1 MTRSPSQP
9 FRSFPSG
16 RRPRR
21 RPVLEILE
29 DRTLLSLFTLP
40 QSVLIANGAS
50 PQSVAVADLNG
61 DGKPDVAVANNG
73 SHSVSVLLNAG
84 NGAFQPLA
92 TYTVPVNNNPVQVIS
107 ADLNGDQKPDLI
119 VVNDINNAPG
129 TVTEIGRA
137 SCRERE

>member
-1 MTRSPSQP
+1 MTRTLSQP

-16 RRPRR
+16 RRQRR

-40 QSVLIANGAS
+40 QSVFLGNGAT
-50 PQSVAVADLNG
+50 PQSVAVADFNG
-61 DGKPDVAVANNG
+61 DGKPDVAIANNG

-92 TYTVPVNNNPVQVIS
+92 TYTVNNNPVQVIS
-107 ADLNGDQKPDLI
+107 ADLNG
-119 VVNDINNAPG
+119 
-129 TVTEIGRA
+129 
-137 SCRERE
+137 